1 MRNSGEAHDWPI
13 GIKYEAL
20 PHYLVPTHSV
30 LPLAI
35 ALKSSLLRVRTRPI
49 ARISLP
55 WRFHRPPP
63 WSTVVTC
70 SRSCIIPVHHSIR
83 GGRTSSM
90 STPRPQSSPPPSPLS
105 RSLEDTELNDSESPT
120 ISEAKYAFKIYRTDY
135 SDETIWRRFMTY
147 LNAQTQA
154 RMKEENLVHEI
165 PNIDWAV
172 ESSPELAR
180 ASEEDIRRYVARL
193 IQRAILR
200 YTDPMM

>member
-13 GIKYEAL
+13 GIKYEAP
-20 PHYLVPTHSV
+20 PHYLVPTYLV
-30 LPLAI
+30 LPLTI
-35 ALKSSLLRVRTRPI
+35 ALKSSLSRVRTRPI

-83 GGRTSSM
+83 GGRASSM

-120 ISEAKYAFKIYRTDY
+120 ISEAKYGFKIYRTDY
-135 SDETIWRRFMTY
+135 SDETKWRRFMTY

-154 RMKEENLVHEI
+154 QMKEENLVHEI

-193 IQRAILR
+193 IQLAILR
-200 YTDPMM
+200 YTDPVM